1 MTFLWTLLWK
11 FPFSFNWSLG
21 FPCSSIPLEIPC
33 LPYPC
38 HLFGSDFSGISHCFC
53 YVFIFYWVATLS
65 KWLQPVF
72 LIYGR
77 FKHIQNGKYWDL
89 NFLTSVFQAGNP
101 EKTYQKRRL
110 QCAVTQVVLVK
121 NSWKTHKYKFNFY
134 IIFKIINIHNRSW
147 KKLFFLA
154 LLNPLF
160 HYCNLKI
167 FNWPCTIHKIVYS
180 HQNLFFLLNK
190 ASNNPVWVGRHIKKQ
205 FKVVSARF
213 KHISCVP

>member
-1 MTFLWTLLWK
+1 MAGLSIFKTANIGTLTFLLL
-11 FPFSFNWSLG
+11 FSRQ
-21 FPCSSIPLEIPC
+21 EI
-33 LPYPC
+33 
-38 HLFGSDFSGISHCFC
+38 
-53 YVFIFYWVATLS
+53 
-65 KWLQPVF
+65 
-72 LIYGR
+72 
-77 FKHIQNGKYWDL
+77 
-89 NFLTSVFQAGNP
+89 
-101 EKTYQKRRL
+101 QKKPTKNEGL

-160 HYCNLKI
+160 HYCNLQI
-167 FNWPCTIHKIVYS
+167 FNWPCTIHKTVYS

-213 KHISCVP
+213 KDISCVP